1 MWSLEAALQIDTDMH
16 AFFRKI
22 FGAPR
27 TQRERYEANSPHF
40 EGERMTTPMLIVH
53 GRTGHRDPMGQ
64 ALSLHGDLQR
74 LGVPVR
80 CPHFAAPWSRSPLA
94 RAAVR
99 CAADIVG
106 PVAYDQPGKFHATPQ
121 TAPPPQTHSQSG
133 GYRRCVGRRGK
144 CRNDTGDSC

>member
-1 MWSLEAALQIDTDMH
+1 MQIDTDMH

-80 CPHFAAPWSRSPLA
+80 CPHFADPWSRRPLA

-99 CAADIVG
+99 CAADHHR
-106 PVAYDQPGKFHATPQ
+106 A
-121 TAPPPQTHSQSG
+121 SG
-133 GYRRCVGRRGK
+133 L
-144 CRNDTGDSC
+144 